1 MDVVEDVVAATV
13 VVVFATVGSALDT
26 AGDAGGVTAGAL
38 LAGAFDCNCV
48 FAVAGKGASVAA
60 ETFGFAGD
68 DAATAATV
76 DTAGGAVTGA
86 GCATGAGEGAGDGA
100 GAGAGAA
107 AAVGDDA
114 RIGNTVGALTGVGVD
129 WGARV
134 ASSFSACVCVI
145 CISTTPMVNTPS
157 GVMAPDKV
165 AMAMRLLRL

>member
-60 ETFGFAGD
+60 ETFGFAGV
-68 DAATAATV
+68 DAVTAATV
-76 DTAGGAVTGA
+76 DKAGVAVTGA
-86 GCATGAGEGAGDGA
+86 GCATGAGEGAGA
-100 GAGAGAA
+100 GAGACAA
-107 AAVGDDA
+107 TVGDDA
-114 RIGNTVGALTGVGVD
+114 RIGSTVGALTGVGVD